1 MDIQV
6 IHLNVWDGLASSR
19 AEWIWSS
26 ASLRT
31 STIYSTLNETALFLV
46 SKRVINK
53 IKSHNTGQIWNNGK
67 KFHFIAIGDK
77 SENKIQANQ

>member
-6 IHLNVWDGLASSR
+6 IYLNVWDSPASSG

-31 STIYSTLNETALFLV
+31 STIYSTLNGIALFLV
-46 SKRVINK
+46 NKKAINK
-53 IKSHNTGQIWNNGK
+53 IKSHNSGQIWNNGK

-77 SENKIQANQ
+77 SENKI

>member
-6 IHLNVWDGLASSR
+6 IHLNVWNGPASSR

-26 ASLRT
+26 ASLKT
-31 STIYSTLNETALFLV
+31 FTIYSTLIVTALFLV
-46 SKRVINK
+46 NKRVINK

-67 KFHFIAIGDK
+67 KLHFIGIGDK
-77 SENKIQANQ
+77 SEN